1 MPIYTKRGDSG
12 ETQLL
17 FGGQVS
23 KADARCEA
31 YGATDQAVSAMGLAR
46 ALSNDP
52 RVKELLLK
60 VQHEMFTVGAELATD
75 RERYE
80 HLEANF
86 AVVTPEMTERI
97 ERYIDE
103 LSQEVELPNAFIVP
117 SVVRIVPGAS
127 AASSALDM
135 ARSQLRTGERRVV
148 ELQERGLLVNAEVL
162 RYLNRLSDLLFMLA
176 RYEDQTLPF
185 EVVTGRRQ

>member
-52 RVKELLLK
+52 KVKELLLE

-86 AVVTPEMTERI
+86 AVVTPEMTRRLEER
-97 ERYIDE
+97 IDE
-103 LSQEVELPNAFIVP
+103 LSRQVELPNAF
-117 SVVRIVPGAS
+117 IVPGAS

-176 RYEDQTLPF
+176 RYEDQALPF
-185 EVVTGRRQ
+185 EIVTGRRQ